1 MYRRDLYSL
10 PRLENRLN
18 RGTVSVVST
27 VPSRSYL
34 SCSSPNSSV
43 LTNPTRP
50 DPPPHALGLNS
61 PPPTL
66 RRVPGHR
73 RSSSLPCCPRPGRD
87 IWRFDFEAGK
97 MKIKRGGVRKRSSY
111 KKQKTGTSN
120 GGISHPH
127 NPFEEEFGSS
137 SGSGQGVWTELS
149 EEVAS
154 NLANTVVSLA
164 SFSEGN
170 TMFFAC
176 SGIIIKNDPDTQIT
190 SFLTSLSLVRSTE
203 DDSKLFQNM
212 KIQVRLSDD
221 QVELGWLNFYD
232 LQHNL
237 AVINIPR
244 FHTLRVAHLDN
255 QRQFECHSKV
265 VAVGRCFNSGKL
277 MATSGMLTD
286 NPSRDYREE
295 LAISTCEITMTGVGG
310 PLINFD
316 GDFIGMN
323 FYAEKETPFLPR
335 NIILEL
341 LKQFSER
348 IPSWAKKGPGSTVER
363 FPIPRNLR
371 GGEKKKDQ
379 KPSICTLCDPECQP
393 GLKDQILNCKCF
405 HARWPYSSAHG
416 IAEKEEL
423 RSNGYPFPLW
433 EDIGRRLVNS
443 FEEEFSEIILS
454 ELQKEVVSNMSQSV
468 VALASFIGGKRCF
481 ACTGVVIECNES
493 TTRVLTS
500 ASLVRT
506 SVIENKVA
514 DNLKI
519 IVCLPDN
526 RIIRGTLQHISP
538 NYNIAVV
545 DITGFCCTRA
555 ARMSDQVQLKPHGEV
570 VALGRVYSSGKLMA
584 TSGVVTS
591 KPSELNCKDLVI
603 STCKITKAGIGGPLI
618 DFDGNFIG
626 MNFYGLEETP
636 YIPMNIILELLGSF
650 GAQRTIAIDDHSLN
664 RWPVPKPFW
673 CYPTWHLSEEEIDVD
688 EFVADMNVPF

>member
-1 MYRRDLYSL
+1 MCNVLHA
-10 PRLENRLN
+10 
-18 RGTVSVVST
+18 
-27 VPSRSYL
+27 RSIY
-34 SCSSPNSSV
+34 
-43 LTNPTRP
+43 
-50 DPPPHALGLNS
+50 A
-61 PPPTL
+61 
-66 RRVPGHR
+66 
-73 RSSSLPCCPRPGRD
+73 
-87 IWRFDFEAGK
+87 
-97 MKIKRGGVRKRSSY
+97 
-111 KKQKTGTSN
+111 
-120 GGISHPH
+120 GISHPH

-212 KIQVRLSDD
+212 KIQVRLPDD

-244 FHTLRVAHLDN
+244 FHTLRVARLDN

-286 NPSRDYREE
+286 NPSQDYREE

-323 FYAEKETPFLPR
+323 FYTEKETPFLPR

-348 IPSWAKKGPGSTVER
+348 IPSWAKKGPGSTVKR
-363 FPIPRNLR
+363 FPIPRSLR

-405 HARWPYSSAHG
+405 HARWPYSSAHV
-416 IAEKEEL
+416 
-423 RSNGYPFPLW
+423 
-433 EDIGRRLVNS
+433 GRRLVNS

-468 VALASFIGGKRCF
+468 VALASFIGGKMCF

-570 VALGRVYSSGKLMA
+570 VALGRVYSSCKLMA

-636 YIPMNIILELLGSF
+636 YIPMNIILEFLGSF
-650 GAQRTIAIDDHSLN
+650 GAQRTIAIDDHTLN

>member
-1 MYRRDLYSL
+1 
-10 PRLENRLN
+10 
-18 RGTVSVVST
+18 
-27 VPSRSYL
+27 
-34 SCSSPNSSV
+34 
-43 LTNPTRP
+43 
-50 DPPPHALGLNS
+50 
-61 PPPTL
+61 
-66 RRVPGHR
+66 
-73 RSSSLPCCPRPGRD
+73 
-87 IWRFDFEAGK
+87 
-97 MKIKRGGVRKRSSY
+97 
-111 KKQKTGTSN
+111 
-120 GGISHPH
+120 
-127 NPFEEEFGSS
+127 
-137 SGSGQGVWTELS
+137 
-149 EEVAS
+149 
-154 NLANTVVSLA
+154 
-164 SFSEGN
+164 
-170 TMFFAC
+170 
-176 SGIIIKNDPDTQIT
+176 
-190 SFLTSLSLVRSTE
+190 
-203 DDSKLFQNM
+203 
-212 KIQVRLSDD
+212 
-221 QVELGWLNFYD
+221 
-232 LQHNL
+232 
-237 AVINIPR
+237 
-244 FHTLRVAHLDN
+244 
-255 QRQFECHSKV
+255 
-265 VAVGRCFNSGKL
+265 

-363 FPIPRNLR
+363 FPIPRSLR
-371 GGEKKKDQ
+371 GGEKKKDK

-570 VALGRVYSSGKLMA
+570 VALGRIYRSGKLMA

-618 DFDGNFIG
+618 DFEGNFIG

-636 YIPMNIILELLGSF
+636 YIPMNIILEFLGSF

-688 EFVADMNVPF
+688 EFLADMNVPF

>member
-1 MYRRDLYSL
+1 
-10 PRLENRLN
+10 
-18 RGTVSVVST
+18 
-27 VPSRSYL
+27 
-34 SCSSPNSSV
+34 
-43 LTNPTRP
+43 
-50 DPPPHALGLNS
+50 
-61 PPPTL
+61 
-66 RRVPGHR
+66 
-73 RSSSLPCCPRPGRD
+73 
-87 IWRFDFEAGK
+87 
-97 MKIKRGGVRKRSSY
+97 MKIKRGGVPKRSSY

-203 DDSKLFQNM
+203 DDRKLFQNM
-212 KIQVRLSDD
+212 KIQVRLPDD

-244 FHTLRVAHLDN
+244 FHTLRVACLDN

-323 FYAEKETPFLPR
+323 FYTEKETPFLPR

-363 FPIPRNLR
+363 FPIPRSLR
-371 GGEKKKDQ
+371 GGEKKKAQ

-570 VALGRVYSSGKLMA
+570 VALGRVYISGKLMA

-636 YIPMNIILELLGSF
+636 YIPMNIILEFLGSF
-650 GAQRTIAIDDHSLN
+650 GAQS
-664 RWPVPKPFW
+664 
-673 CYPTWHLSEEEIDVD
+673 C
-688 EFVADMNVPF
+688 NVHKACQLGERNL

>member
-1 MYRRDLYSL
+1 MEPDQSRMC
-10 PRLENRLN
+10 NVFLN
-18 RGTVSVVST
+18 
-27 VPSRSYL
+27 L
-34 SCSSPNSSV
+34 
-43 LTNPTRP
+43 
-50 DPPPHALGLNS
+50 
-61 PPPTL
+61 
-66 RRVPGHR
+66 
-73 RSSSLPCCPRPGRD
+73 
-87 IWRFDFEAGK
+87 
-97 MKIKRGGVRKRSSY
+97 
-111 KKQKTGTSN
+111 
-120 GGISHPH
+120 GISHPH

-212 KIQVRLSDD
+212 KIQVRLPDD

-237 AVINIPR
+237 AVVNIPR
-244 FHTLRVAHLDN
+244 FHTLREARLDN

-295 LAISTCEITMTGVGG
+295 LVISTCEITMTGVGG

-335 NIILEL
+335 NIILDL

-348 IPSWAKKGPGSTVER
+348 IPSWAKKGPGSMVER
-363 FPIPRNLR
+363 FPIPRSLR

-423 RSNGYPFPLW
+423 RSKGYPFPLW

-454 ELQKEVVSNMSQSV
+454 KLQKEVASKMSRSV

-545 DITGFCCTRA
+545 DITGSCCTRA

-636 YIPMNIILELLGSF
+636 YIPMDIILELLGSF

>member
-1 MYRRDLYSL
+1 MNL
-10 PRLENRLN
+10 
-18 RGTVSVVST
+18 
-27 VPSRSYL
+27 
-34 SCSSPNSSV
+34 
-43 LTNPTRP
+43 
-50 DPPPHALGLNS
+50 
-61 PPPTL
+61 
-66 RRVPGHR
+66 
-73 RSSSLPCCPRPGRD
+73 
-87 IWRFDFEAGK
+87 
-97 MKIKRGGVRKRSSY
+97 
-111 KKQKTGTSN
+111 
-120 GGISHPH
+120 GISHPD

-164 SFSEGN
+164 SFTEGN

-176 SGIIIKNDPDTQIT
+176 SGIIIKNDPETKIT

-203 DDSKLFQNM
+203 DDSKIVHNL
-212 KIQVRLSDD
+212 KIQVRLPDD
-221 QVELGWLNFYD
+221 RVELGWVNFWD

-237 AVINIPR
+237 AVVNIPR
-244 FHTLRVAHLDN
+244 FHTLRVACLDN

-277 MATSGMLTD
+277 MATAGMLTD
-286 NPSRDYREE
+286 NPSGDCREE
-295 LAISTCEITMTGVGG
+295 LAISTCELTMTGVGG
-310 PLINFD
+310 PLINFN

-335 NIILEL
+335 NKIVEL
-341 LKQFSER
+341 LKQLAKESCPGMSTIVLTNQRFSDWLMAR
-348 IPSWAKKGPGSTVER
+348 KGPGSTVER
-363 FPIPRNLR
+363 FPIAH
-371 GGEKKKDQ
+371 KSDSQ
-379 KPSICTLCDPECQP
+379 
-393 GLKDQILNCKCF
+393 GLKNQINFFLIILNTWC
-405 HARWPYSSAHG
+405 HQSLYYVAMTR

-454 ELQKEVVSNMSQSV
+454 ELQKEVISNMSQSV

-481 ACTGVVIECNES
+481 ACTGVVVECNES

-506 SVIENKVA
+506 SDIENKVA

-519 IVCLPDN
+519 VVCLPDN
-526 RIIRGTLQHISP
+526 RIIRGTLEHNSP
-538 NYNIAVV
+538 NYNIAVIG
-545 DITGFCCTRA
+545 ITGLCCTRA
-555 ARMSDQVQLKPHGEV
+555 ARMSHQVQHKPHGEV
-570 VALGRVYSSGKLMA
+570 VALGRVYNSGKLMA

-603 STCKITKAGIGGPLI
+603 YTCKITKAGIGGPLI

-636 YIPMNIILELLGSF
+636 YIPMNIILALLGNF
-650 GAQRTIAIDDHSLN
+650 GAQRTGNMQVIFSIN
-664 RWPVPKPFW
+664 
-673 CYPTWHLSEEEIDVD
+673 LSKERPSV
-688 EFVADMNVPF
+688 FMAF